1 MRLPDSRNARS
12 RNLSFVAVKSYLLRL
27 FLCKNGKSNLQ
38 WLLFN
43 LFGKKSITCGSWKWS
58 NKRLLRPRH
67 KNLSQISGGRE
78 RMKAPKN
85 RLMAASRNGKK
96 TKAWRFCC
104 CWWWSSFAKRL
115 QWWHNGK
122 LCYHIIKWFNVILSQ
137 LLPLAYVLNV
147 ALLSWHLR

>member
-1 MRLPDSRNARS
+1 MQLPDSRNARS
-12 RNLSFVAVKSYLLRL
+12 RNLSFVAVKSYLLCL

-38 WLLFN
+38 WLLFR

-96 TKAWRFCC
+96 LRLGDFVAADDEVHLPKGYSGGTMVSFVTT
-104 CWWWSSFAKRL
+104 SSSGSMSF
-115 QWWHNGK
+115 
-122 LCYHIIKWFNVILSQ
+122 
-137 LLPLAYVLNV
+137 
-147 ALLSWHLR
+147 